1 MKTKFLFL
9 AIAIMTFCVS
19 FNAQAEDKKTPK
31 EETVVFK
38 VPMDCEGCRTKIID
52 YMSYEKGVK
61 KLDANLERQTVT
73 ITYNPKRT
81 NKEKLIAAFEKLD
94 KKAVELQMCKCC
106 ANKPC
111 K

>member
-73 ITYNPKRT
+73 ITYNSKRT

-94 KKAVELQMCKCC
+94 KKAVEVKKGGCCSNPTCK
-106 ANKPC
+106 
-111 K
+111 